1 MNKINECKLITCI
14 LPKGKAI
21 PLLEALAEKGIR
33 TANFAH
39 ARGSD
44 IADDAA
50 KRSKILSTEDEKE
63 IVTIVAES
71 AQAGEEL
78 FDFAF
83 EHGEINRRGGGMIY
97 MTSLGFSTP
106 YKVEGPAESKS

>member
-1 MNKINECKLITCI
+1 MNKLNECKLITCV

-44 IADDAA
+44 VADTP
-50 KRSKILSTEDEKE
+50 KGSKLLPDEEEKE
-63 IVTIVAES
+63 IVTIVAETL
-71 AQAGEEL
+71 AQGEEL
-78 FDFAF
+78 FDYVF
-83 EHGEINRRGGGMIY
+83 EKADMNRRGGGFIY

-106 YKVEGPAESKS
+106 YQVQSAGN

>member
-1 MNKINECKLITCI
+1 MDKINECKLITCV

-21 PLLEALAEKGIR
+21 PLLEALAKKGVQ
-33 TANFAH
+33 TANFAN

-44 IADDAA
+44 VADTPKGSRLLPD
-50 KRSKILSTEDEKE
+50 EEEKE
-63 IVTIVAES
+63 IVTIVADSSQS
-71 AQAGEEL
+71 AEEL

-106 YKVEGPAESKS
+106 YKVEAAQGS

>member
-1 MNKINECKLITCI
+1 MDKKTQSKLITCI

-44 IADDAA
+44 IEDSV
-50 KRSKILSTEDEKE
+50 KSSKLLPQEDEKE
-63 IVTIVAES
+63 IVTIVAETQEL
-71 AQAGEEL
+71 AEEL
-78 FDFAF
+78 FDFSF
-83 EHGEINRRGGGMIY
+83 EKAEINRKGGGIIY
-97 MTSLGFSTP
+97 MSSLKYSTP
-106 YKVEGPAESKS
+106 YKVEINN

>member
-1 MNKINECKLITCI
+1 MNKINECKLITCV

-21 PLLEALAEKGIR
+21 PLLEALAEKGVR
-33 TANFAH
+33 TANFAY

-44 IADDAA
+44 IADVA
-50 KRSKILSTEDEKE
+50 KGSKILATEDEKE

-71 AQAGEEL
+71 VQVGEEL

-83 EHGEINRRGGGMIY
+83 ERAEIHQRGGGLIY

-106 YKVEGPAESKS
+106 YKVEGMQEEG